1 MLQMRNFAVPGL
13 CAALLAGCSGAL
25 NDARRM
31 TPTGSEFAREIYKG
45 YVKLAEAELDET
57 DFQDTY
63 LYALRA
69 RSAAMGNPEP
79 LETVGLRHVP
89 QEQREEIG
97 RARARLATAFEA
109 GAKTRKPGDAAS
121 AQIMFECWLQEQ
133 EENIQPA
140 DIASCRE
147 GFETAIASLEA
158 DLTPKKV
165 SLELSPPH
173 RLVSNAA
180 EKAPNTGIVRA
191 SLDSTPKTP
200 AKTKFTVLFD
210 LGAAEVKEAAKRV
223 IEQAAAAARLLGATV
238 IKVSGHA
245 DRVGSDAYNVALSDR
260 RARSVSGALVDI
272 DGARHKV
279 ETEAFG
285 EGQPAVATPDGVKE
299 PRNRRV
305 EIELIN

>member
-1 MLQMRNFAVPGL
+1 MLQMRSLAVPGL

-25 NDARRM
+25 NDARQM
-31 TPTGSEFAREIYKG
+31 TPTGSEFARELYKG

-57 DFQDTY
+57 DFQDAY

-79 LETVGLRHVP
+79 VEAVGLRHLP
-89 QEQREEIG
+89 EEQREEIG
-97 RARARLATAFEA
+97 RARTRLATAFEA
-109 GAKTRKPGDAAS
+109 GATTRKPGVAAT
-121 AQIMFECWLQEQ
+121 AQIAFECWLQEQ

-165 SLELSPPH
+165 SLELSPPQ

-191 SLDSTPKTP
+191 SFDSIPKTP
-200 AKTKFTVLFD
+200 TKTKFTVLFD
-210 LGAAEVKEAAKRV
+210 FGAAEVGEAARRV
-223 IEQAAAAARLLGATV
+223 IEQAAAARLVGATV

-245 DRVGSDAYNVALSDR
+245 DRAGNDAYNVALSDR
-260 RARSVSGALVDI
+260 RARSVSGALIGI